1 MPGETVGRNRSSNCY
16 KTLEMPNGL
25 ARELDTTI
33 RTSRR
38 VCSAGTL
45 PQHRVT
51 KLAPKPTGAEELR
64 SLFENSMELW

>member
-1 MPGETVGRNRSSNCY
+1 MLARTDHPDCY
-16 KTLEMPNGL
+16 KTLGMPNGL
-25 ARELDTTI
+25 AGVGLRRFGHRE
-33 RTSRR
+33 

-51 KLAPKPTGAEELR
+51 KLAPKPTGADELR